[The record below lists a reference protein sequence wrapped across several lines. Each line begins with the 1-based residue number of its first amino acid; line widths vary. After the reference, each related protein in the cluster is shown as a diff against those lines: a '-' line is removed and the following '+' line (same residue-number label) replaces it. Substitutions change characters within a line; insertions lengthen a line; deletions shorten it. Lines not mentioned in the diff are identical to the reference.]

1 MTKLDLSLFEKFKEE
16 FNNKVETVR
25 VGLRDNFT

>member
-1 MTKLDLSLFEKFKEE
+1 MTKLDVSQFEKYKNE
-16 FNNKVETVR
+16 FHDKIETVR